1 VFATN
6 AVKQDNAPMRKH
18 PTFDEAVT
26 ASLSQ
31 LSLAEGQ
38 VVQYFRDNREEVMV
52 ASAAILASRI
62 GTSDATVIR
71 AVKALGYSG
80 LDALRQNLAA
90 ELRRNLSPASR
101 LARTL
106 GEMGPES
113 AFGATI
119 DIHVKALEDLRRDV
133 SADLF
138 HSAVD
143 RIAESS
149 RVAVFGIGP
158 SSAMADYLTIQ
169 LGRFGIDSLSLTQTG
184 LLLADGLQRLR
195 RGDLAIILAYSR
207 VYPELEALLGRT
219 AALGLA
225 TILVTDTLGAT
236 LRKRVDLVLPVERG
250 RADGLSMHTATLA
263 LFESLLVGVAAK
275 RPAETIANLK
285 LLNDLRARLAGTPMD
300 LPMPEIGSREGAKRK
315 ERKSRS

>member
-1 VFATN
+1 
-6 AVKQDNAPMRKH
+6 MRKH
-18 PTFDEAVT
+18 PTFDEVAT
-26 ASLSQ
+26 ASLPQ
-31 LSLAEGQ
+31 LSPAEVQ

-52 ASAAILASRI
+52 ASAAILASRV

-80 LDALRQNLAA
+80 LDALRQDLAA

-106 GEMGPES
+106 GEMEPHS
-113 AFGATI
+113 AFSATI
-119 DIHVKALEDLRRDV
+119 DIHVNALEDLRRDV
-133 SADLF
+133 SSELF
-138 HSAVD
+138 QSAVD

-158 SSAMADYLTIQ
+158 SSAMADYLAIQ
-169 LGRFGIDSLSLTQTG
+169 LGRFGIDSFSLTQTG

-207 VYPELEALLGRT
+207 VYPELEALLGR
-219 AALGLA
+219 AATLGLA
-225 TILVTDTLGAT
+225 TILVTDTLGTT

-263 LFESLLVGVAAK
+263 LVEALLVGVAAK
-275 RPAETIANLK
+275 RPAETVANLK
-285 LLNDLRARLAGTPMD
+285 LLNDLRARLAGKPMD
-300 LPMPEIGSREGAKRK
+300 LPMPEIGGRGGAKRK

>member
-1 VFATN
+1 
-6 AVKQDNAPMRKH
+6 MRKH
-18 PTFDEAVT
+18 LTFDEVAT
-26 ASLSQ
+26 ASLPQ
-31 LSLAEGQ
+31 LSPAEVQ

-52 ASAAILASRI
+52 ASAAILASRV

-80 LDALRQNLAA
+80 LDALRQDLAA

-106 GEMGPES
+106 GEMEPHS
-113 AFGATI
+113 AFSATI
-119 DIHVKALEDLRRDV
+119 DIHVNALEDLRRDV
-133 SADLF
+133 SSELF
-138 HSAVD
+138 QSAVD

-158 SSAMADYLTIQ
+158 SSAMADYLAIQ
-169 LGRFGIDSLSLTQTG
+169 LGRFGIDSFSLTQTG

-207 VYPELEALLGRT
+207 VYPELEALLGR
-219 AALGLA
+219 AATLGLA
-225 TILVTDTLGAT
+225 TILVTDTLGTT

-263 LFESLLVGVAAK
+263 LVEALLVGVAAK
-275 RPAETIANLK
+275 RPAETVANLK
-285 LLNDLRARLAGTPMD
+285 LLNDLRARLAGKPMD
-300 LPMPEIGSREGAKRK
+300 LPMPEIGGRGGAKRK